1 MWRDMSE
8 WEKIKIIPSVT
19 GTAILC
25 AVCGHRRLCQHVFCC
40 NNGKYGMWVIV
51 ANFEICM
58 LKGKTNMAGLNLIL
72 LLKENM
78 KY

>member
-1 MWRDMSE
+1 
-8 WEKIKIIPSVT
+8 
-19 GTAILC
+19 
-25 AVCGHRRLCQHVFCC
+25 
-40 NNGKYGMWVIV
+40 MWVIV
-51 ANFEICM
+51 ANFESCM